1 MGPLP
6 ETDGS
11 QQQEQPELL
20 LLLFLEQPQ
29 EQLLLL
35 LLQEQLEQ
43 PQEQPELL
51 LLEQPELLLLEQPQE
66 QLEALLLL
74 PQQEQELEQ
83 EQPMGSSSLSYSVGT
98 FPSIA
103 FYVPAGAAVQIGGKF
118 CFTNS
123 DGRGIIRSSYNY
135 RSILNGKQAADKR
148 IFLLF

>member
-29 EQLLLL
+29 EQL
-35 LLQEQLEQ
+35 EV
-43 PQEQPELL
+43 
-51 LLEQPELLLLEQPQE
+51 
-66 QLEALLLL
+66 LLLL

-98 FPSIA
+98 FPPIA
-103 FYVPAGAAVQIGGKF
+103 FYVPAGAAVRTGVKVLLYKF
-118 CFTNS
+118 RRPWYNT
-123 DGRGIIRSSYNY
+123 IR
-135 RSILNGKQAADKR
+135 LQ
-148 IFLLF
+148 L

>member
-43 PQEQPELL
+43 PQEQT
-51 LLEQPELLLLEQPQE
+51 ELLLLEQPQE
-66 QLEALLLL
+66 QLEVLLLL

-98 FPSIA
+98 FPPIA

-123 DGRGIIRSSYNY
+123 DGRGIIRSGYNY